1 MTPIRIGVDARELL
15 GDRTGVGRYLGE
27 LIRRWTSRPD
37 ADRRRFILYA
47 PEPLVKEFPAGAVE
61 HRTIGRGTGTW
72 WEQTWLRRA
81 VIDDNPDVFFAPA
94 YTAPLGI
101 RRPLAVTI
109 HDLSFVAHP
118 EWFRPREGL
127 RRRWLTRR
135 AADLASVIFT
145 DSEFSR
151 REIVE
156 HFRVDP
162 ARIQVISPG
171 VNPPVSASAPG
182 EPAALRRDKK
192 GSELRNQES
201 SAAAPDTDAVRR
213 DTDLDLR
220 AAGARLLARDA
231 APGAARRDPIVLYVG
246 SIFNRRRL
254 PDLIAAFARATGE
267 LPDARLVIVG
277 DDRSWPPLDLQEVA
291 ASHGVERKVEL
302 LSYVTDEA
310 LADLYARAAV
320 FAFLSEYEGF
330 GLTPLEALA
339 AGVPIVVLDT
349 PVAREVYGD
358 AARYVQPNDL
368 QGTASAL
375 RELIASPE
383 RATAQLA
390 RAPAILARYSW
401 DDAADRT
408 LAHIE
413 RLARR

>member
-1 MTPIRIGVDARELL
+1 VRPLRIGIDARELL
-15 GDRTGVGRYLGE
+15 GNRTGVGRYLGE
-27 LIRRWTSRPD
+27 LVRRWTARPD
-37 ADRRRFILYA
+37 ADRRQFILYA
-47 PEPLVKEFPAGAVE
+47 PAPVAREFAPGPVE

-81 VIDDNPDVFFAPA
+81 VIEDNPDVFFAPA

-101 RRPLAVTI
+101 GRPLAVTI

-118 EWFRPREGL
+118 EWFRPREGM

-135 AADLASVIFT
+135 AADLAAVIFT

-151 REIVE
+151 QEIVG
-156 HFRVDP
+156 HFRIDP
-162 ARIQVISPG
+162 ARIQVIPPG
-171 VNPPVSASAPG
+171 VNNPV
-182 EPAALRRDKK
+182 K
-192 GSELRNQES
+192 GSEVHNPGP
-201 SAAAPDTDAVRR
+201 SAFAPEDSEALQR
-213 DTDLDLR
+213 DRDLDLR
-220 AAGARLLARDA
+220 GTGGGVR
-231 APGAARRDPIVLYVG
+231 APSEKREPVVLYVG

-254 PDLIAAFARATGE
+254 PDLIAAFARATGDMSAAQ
-267 LPDARLVIVG
+267 LIIVG
-277 DDRSWPPLDLQEVA
+277 DDRSWPPLDLREVA
-291 ASHGVERKVEL
+291 ISAGVAPKVQL

-310 LADLYARAAV
+310 LASLYASASV

-358 AARYVQPNDL
+358 AACYVRRDDL

-375 RELIASPE
+375 RELLASPD
-383 RATAQLA
+383 RAAAQLA

-401 DDAADRT
+401 DATADRT
-408 LAHIE
+408 LEHIE
-413 RLARR
+413 RIARR